1 MSSYVNWHNSNEQRA
16 YPLRDDTARLDITGR
31 RLPDDIIVDLGIV
44 VPGTA
49 PDLYVGTV
57 YVSPLIVSLTI
68 NDAEGIILTGSFSA
82 NQRYTA
88 LPLSPARENV
98 AGWVTIG
105 GYEADAPWRYTFDGM
120 VDTGIVASAIT
131 TITPPEVTRFHDKR
145 GGSVAGIVRLTHDSN
160 FDIYQDA
167 EDPQT
172 IIISLARGA
181 RTAFTEPC
189 SLPASEDNC
198 GSPPIRSIGG
208 VPANKNGDLYIV
220 FE

>member
-1 MSSYVNWHNSNEQRA
+1 MSSYINWHNSNEQRA
-16 YPLRDDTARLDITGR
+16 YPLRDDTTRLDITGK

-44 VPGTA
+44 VPA
-49 PDLYVGTV
+49 PTTELYVGTV

-82 NQRYTA
+82 SQRYTA
-88 LPLSPARENV
+88 LPLAPARENV
-98 AGWVTIG
+98 AGWVSVG
-105 GYEADAPWRYTFDGM
+105 GYEADAPYRYTFDGAAA
-120 VDTGIVASAIT
+120 TGIVAST
-131 TITPPEVTRFHDKR
+131 TTIITPPEVTRLYDKR
-145 GGSVAGIVRLTHDSN
+145 GGSVAGIVKLTHDSN

-172 IIISLARGA
+172 VIISLARGA

-189 SLPASEDNC
+189 SLPASDDNC